1 MPHFFHKKYVES
13 VSKEEKKKYKS
24 IEFLTDVD
32 DKEKNKFW
40 DNAIKKMSN
49 PKEFYVH

>member
-24 IEFLTDVD
+24 IEFLTDGD

-40 DNAIKKMSN
+40 VQCYQKNEQSGRILC
-49 PKEFYVH
+49 